1 MLSEFK
7 DKQLLAYNLFVKDIE
22 NNCVTHAYL
31 IDENN
36 FSDSFNF
43 VLSFVKAILCDNNNY
58 DKTYNVV
65 YGMNNF
71 PKKIYNGVVYEEGM
85 YESLVIEIGDG
96 LGNNYWCFL
105 YPSLCFADYQDN
117 DEKLVY
123 KSKIVEIINKLF

>member
-1 MLSEFK
+1 
-7 DKQLLAYNLFVKDIE
+7 
-22 NNCVTHAYL
+22 
-31 IDENN
+31 
-36 FSDSFNF
+36 
-43 VLSFVKAILCDNNNY
+43 
-58 DKTYNVV
+58 
-65 YGMNNF
+65 MNNF